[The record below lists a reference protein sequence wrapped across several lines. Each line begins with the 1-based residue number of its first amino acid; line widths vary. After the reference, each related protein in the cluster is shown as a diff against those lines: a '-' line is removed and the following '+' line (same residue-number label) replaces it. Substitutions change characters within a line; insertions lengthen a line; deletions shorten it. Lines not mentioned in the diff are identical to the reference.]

1 MLLSVPDIPEVVK
14 MKGRLQEV
22 PRGGMHTKVVGST
35 FAAGLIDD
43 SLIAVGVVLCPV
55 YDNAYDEYAIEVLR
69 GDDGTR
75 IGYLRAA
82 YTHHLQ
88 PFLEAHG
95 LSAIV
100 LGVTGGTPDKPL
112 RGVNLY
118 VYATDGTPLP
128 SKEWMLGAGRRAS

>member
-1 MLLSVPDIPEVVK
+1 
-14 MKGRLQEV
+14 MKEGSLHKV
-22 PRGGMHTKVVGST
+22 PRGGIHTKVVGST
-35 FAAGLIDD
+35 FATGLIDD
-43 SLIAVGVVLCPV
+43 SLVETGVVLCPV

-69 GDDGTR
+69 GDNGSR

-100 LGVTGGTPDKPL
+100 LEVTGGTPDKPL

-118 VYATDGTPLP
+118 LHADDGTPLP
-128 SKEWMLGAGRRAS
+128 TKDSMLGRGRRAS

>member
-1 MLLSVPDIPEVVK
+1 ME
-14 MKGRLQEV
+14 GRLKKV
-22 PRGGMHTKVVGST
+22 PRGGIHTKVVGST
-35 FAAGLIDD
+35 FATGLIDD
-43 SLIAVGVVLCPV
+43 SLLEVGVILCPV

-88 PFLEAHG
+88 PFQDAHG

-100 LGVTGGTPDKPL
+100 LGVTGGTPEKPL
-112 RGVNLY
+112 RGANLY
-118 VYATDGTPLP
+118 LYADDGTPLP
-128 SKEWMLGAGRRAS
+128 TKDFMLGEGRRAS